1 LNTLRKTLNTKNT
14 AAFEDTALAV
24 KCDEFEEWFDVA
36 LRKIA
41 AHKPERAKPSAHG

>member
-1 LNTLRKTLNTKNT
+1 MNTSKKTLNTKNA

-24 KCDEFEEWFDVA
+24 KCDESEERFDVA